1 MKRFRIV
8 NILLIALI
16 ALAGWRTYEVWRR
29 QAPAA
34 MATGD
39 DAAGAVEPL
48 PPPPRNPPVTQIV
61 TVIAEKDLFDPSRQA
76 GGADSSAPMPEQT
89 PAPPP
94 TLKLAGVIVL
104 DGQKE
109 AVFADASQ
117 GNKQKRMRIGEEISG
132 YRVQSIDEQNVS
144 LVNGAGEEV
153 RLTLLLEAG
162 KVPPNAFG
170 PGGRPTPRPAPV
182 RATARTAAQRAA
194 GADPNQNAQAFGPK
208 PYDPN
213 ANATAAEDRERQR
226 EEARERAQRA
236 RERLKRLRA
245 EAARR

>member
-8 NILLIALI
+8 NILLLALI

-29 QAPAA
+29 QAPTALPSGEEAA
-34 MATGD
+34 K
-39 DAAGAVEPL
+39 VEPL

-76 GGADSSAPMPEQT
+76 GGVSSAPVPEQT

-94 TLKLAGVIVL
+94 TLKLAGVIL
-104 DGQKE
+104 MDGEKE

-117 GNKQKRMRIGEEISG
+117 GNKQRRMRVGEEISG
-132 YRVQSIDEQNVS
+132 YRLQSIDEQNVS

-162 KVPPNAFG
+162 KIPPNAFG

-182 RATARTAAQRAA
+182 RATARTAAQRAQ
-194 GADPNQNAQAFGPK
+194 GAEGGGTQAFGPK

>member
-8 NILLIALI
+8 NFLLLALI

-34 MATGD
+34 MPSGDEAAT
-39 DAAGAVEPL
+39 AVEPL
-48 PPPPRNPPVTQIV
+48 APPARNPPVTQLV

-76 GGADSSAPMPEQT
+76 GGTDTAPMPEQT

-104 DGQKE
+104 DGEKE

-162 KVPPNAFG
+162 KIPPNAFG

-182 RATARTAAQRAA
+182 RATARTAQRAA
-194 GADPNQNAQAFGPK
+194 QAAEPGTQAFGPK

-213 ANATAAEDRERQR
+213 ATATAAEDRERQR

>member
-8 NILLIALI
+8 NILLLALI

-34 MATGD
+34 MPSGDEAATV
-39 DAAGAVEPL
+39 VEPL
-48 PPPPRNPPVTQIV
+48 APAPRNPPVTQLV

-76 GGADSSAPMPEQT
+76 GGVDSAPMPEQT

-162 KVPPNAFG
+162 KMPSNAFG

-182 RATARTAAQRAA
+182 RATARSAAQRAQVGVEA
-194 GADPNQNAQAFGPK
+194 TNPQAFGPK
-208 PYDPN
+208 AYDPN

-236 RERLKRLRA
+236 RERLKRLRQ